1 MAHFVQADLTALVER
16 VLLSCLDIRSVWSMD
31 HHPDGPTATAARP
44 ELLAF
49 ADLET
54 LRHLRVCEDL
64 HCTDVELLVVTD
76 GDGFESAWGP
86 CKLSGSLA
94 RLAWRQVSADEAYY
108 DEARWATPGGDAGAV
123 VRVRRK
129 AVLVWQAQSPLGH

>member
-31 HHPDGPTATAARP
+31 AARP

-64 HCTDVELLVVTD
+64 HRADVGFLVVTD

-86 CKLSGSLA
+86 CQLSGSLA

-123 VRVRRK
+123 VRARRK
-129 AVLVWQAQSPLGH
+129 AVLR